1 MRCVNCNS
9 EVADGMQFCPY
20 CGSPM
25 VSQQPQQG
33 QYQQPQQ
40 GQYQQ
45 PQQGLY
51 QQPQQGQYQQPQQ
64 GQYQQ
69 PQQGQ
74 YQQPQQGQ
82 YQQPQQS
89 QYQQP
94 QHGQYQQP
102 YQGQYQQPQQ
112 GQYQQPYQG
121 QYQQPYQGQYQQPQ
135 QGQYQQHYR
144 QQKPQLPQNPRLTI
158 GEAISLASH
167 RLTEIDG
174 RSRRSEYWWWVL
186 VLALG
191 SGVISL
197 IPYVGNLVYIIQ
209 FFLMYAI
216 TLRRL
221 HDCSAPDWLCKMYPG
236 VFGLYSICMV
246 LFGFY
251 TDAPYGFARDIIRF
265 IDSDGTFFFS
275 IFIVTGILSLIV
287 FVYSIKDSNPEI
299 DPMYGPS
306 PKYTI

>member
-1 MRCVNCNS
+1 MRCFKCNS
-9 EVADGMQFCPY
+9 EVAEGMQFCPY

-25 VSQQPQQG
+25 ISQQQPQQ
-33 QYQQPQQ
+33 PQ
-40 GQYQQ
+40 
-45 PQQGLY
+45 
-51 QQPQQGQYQQPQQ
+51 
-64 GQYQQ
+64 
-69 PQQGQ
+69 
-74 YQQPQQGQ
+74 
-82 YQQPQQS
+82 
-89 QYQQP
+89 
-94 QHGQYQQP
+94 
-102 YQGQYQQPQQ
+102 
-112 GQYQQPYQG
+112 
-121 QYQQPYQGQYQQPQ
+121 QGQYQQPQ